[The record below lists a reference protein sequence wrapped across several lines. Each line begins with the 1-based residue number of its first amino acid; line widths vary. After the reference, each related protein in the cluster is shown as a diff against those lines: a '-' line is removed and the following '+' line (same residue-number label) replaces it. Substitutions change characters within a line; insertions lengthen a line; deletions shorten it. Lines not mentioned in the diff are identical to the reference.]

1 MALPLLRRTTEDD
14 ARFVLSPKIR
24 LRVPAVPSAKALMPA
39 RLPRPGEQYRF
50 HVDMGLCIGCK
61 CCVVAC
67 NEQNGNPASINWRR
81 VGEIEGGFFPA
92 ASRSYLSMGCN
103 HCVDPTCLSGCPVD
117 AYAKDPVT
125 GIVRHSAE
133 ACIGCQ
139 YCTWNCS
146 YGVPQY
152 NAERGVVGKC
162 DMCYGRLEHG
172 QSPACV
178 SACPEGA
185 IAIELVNIADWR
197 AAAATAPPGRGS
209 PSLDGSLS
217 TTRVTMPAHRP
228 PNGRPVDL
236 SHVTPEHAHWSLVF
250 MTVLTQLSV
259 GTFVVIWVLQLLGG
273 ATRLGPAAATS
284 LVAAA
289 LALGGATLHLGRPA
303 YAYRALRMWRRSW
316 LSREVAL
323 FGAFS
328 VVAAVYAAALLTL
341 EPAAALGGLCAL
353 LGIAGVTASACIYRV
368 PSRPAWNTRFT
379 LLHFNLTGAAL
390 GPLFV
395 LAVGASDAR
404 GLAFAAAA
412 MAGAQLLLIALRFV
426 RLVATDSIEL
436 KGTARLLSTSLKP
449 FFVARALLL
458 AGGGLVLPLVAS
470 GRVLPW
476 IAFVLALTGE
486 IIGRYLFFVSV
497 VPKHMATPY
506 LELGS
511 EAA

>member
-1 MALPLLRRTTEDD
+1 MPLPLLRRTTEDD
-14 ARFVLSPKIR
+14 ARFVLSRAR
-24 LRVPAVPSAKALMPA
+24 LPAPASDTRMPA
-39 RLPRPGEQYRF
+39 RLPRLGEQYRF
-50 HVDMGLCIGCK
+50 HVDMGSCIGCK

-81 VGEIEGGFFPA
+81 VGEIEGGFYPA
-92 ASRSYLSMGCN
+92 ASRAYLSMGCN

-117 AYAKDPVT
+117 AYSKDSVT

-172 QSPACV
+172 QAPACV

-185 IAIELVNIADWR
+185 IAIELVNIDEWR
-197 AAAATAPPGRGS
+197 AASAIAWPGRGL
-209 PSLDGSLS
+209 PALDGSLS
-217 TTRVTMPAHRP
+217 TTRVTMPAHLP

-236 SHVTPEHAHWSLVF
+236 SHVAPEPAHWSLVL

-259 GTFVVIWVLQLLGG
+259 GTFVVIWLLQLTGG
-273 ATRLGPAAATS
+273 TTRLGTAALTS
-284 LVAAA
+284 LGVAA
-289 LALGGATLHLGRPA
+289 LAFGGATLHLGRPV
-303 YAYRALRMWRRSW
+303 YAYRAVMMWRRSW

-328 VVAAVYAAALLTL
+328 VVAGLYAVVLFTL
-341 EPAAALGGLCAL
+341 EPALAGLWVGGLCTL
-353 LGIAGVTASACIYRV
+353 LGIAGITASACIYRV
-368 PSRPAWNTRFT
+368 PSRPAWNTRLT
-379 LLHFNLTGAAL
+379 LLQFNLTAAAL
-390 GPLFV
+390 GPLLV

-404 GLAFAAAA
+404 GLALAAVA
-412 MAGAQLLLIALRFV
+412 MSGAQLLLVALRFV
-426 RLVATDSIEL
+426 RLVATDSVEL
-436 KGTARLLSTSLKP
+436 RGTARLLSTTLKP
-449 FFVARALLL
+449 QFMARAFLLG
-458 AGGGLVLPLVAS
+458 AGGIVLPLVAT
-470 GRVLPW
+470 GRVMPW
-476 IAFVLALTGE
+476 AAFTLALAGE
-486 IIGRYLFFVSV
+486 IVGRYLFFVSV

>member
-1 MALPLLRRTTEDD
+1 MPLPLLRRTTEDD
-14 ARFVLSPKIR
+14 ARFVLSRAR
-24 LRVPAVPSAKALMPA
+24 LPAPASDTRMPA
-39 RLPRPGEQYRF
+39 RLPRLGEQYRF
-50 HVDMGLCIGCK
+50 HVDMGSCIGCK

-81 VGEIEGGFFPA
+81 VGEIEGGFYPA
-92 ASRSYLSMGCN
+92 ASRAYLSMGCN

-117 AYAKDPVT
+117 AYSKDSAT
-125 GIVRHSAE
+125 GIVRHSAD

-172 QSPACV
+172 QAPACV

-185 IAIELVNIADWR
+185 IAIELVNIDEWR
-197 AAAATAPPGRGS
+197 AASAIAAPGRGL
-209 PSLDGSLS
+209 PATDGSLS
-217 TTRVTMPAHRP
+217 TTRVTMPARLP

-236 SHVTPEHAHWSLVF
+236 SHVAPEPAHWSLVL

-259 GTFVVIWVLQLLGG
+259 GTFVVIWLLQLMSVTTQLG
-273 ATRLGPAAATS
+273 TAALTS
-284 LVAAA
+284 LGVAA
-289 LALGGATLHLGRPA
+289 LALCGATLHLGRPV
-303 YAYRALRMWRRSW
+303 YAYRALKMWRRSW

-328 VVAAVYAAALLTL
+328 VVAGLYAVVLFAL
-341 EPAAALGGLCAL
+341 EPAEAGSWIGGLCAL

-368 PSRPAWNTRFT
+368 PSRPAWNTRLT
-379 LLHFNLTGAAL
+379 LLQFNLTAAAL
-390 GPLFV
+390 GPLLV

-404 GLAFAAAA
+404 GLALAAVA
-412 MAGAQLLLIALRFV
+412 MSGAQLLLVALRFV

-436 KGTARLLSTSLKP
+436 KGTARLLSTTFKP
-449 FFVARALLL
+449 QFMARALLL
-458 AGGGLVLPLVAS
+458 GAGGIVLPLIAT
-470 GRVLPW
+470 GRVMPW
-476 IAFVLALTGE
+476 AAFALALASE
-486 IIGRYLFFVSV
+486 IVGRYLFFVSV

-506 LELGS
+506 LDLGS